1 MTLSVLLLSV
11 NERLRSWRRQKVWRW
26 MERTMTLSVLLL
38 SVNERLRSWRRQ
50 KVWRWME
57 RTMTLS
63 VLLLSVS
70 ERDSVV
76 GDGRRCGDGW
86 REL

>member
-1 MTLSVLLLSV
+1 
-11 NERLRSWRRQKVWRW
+11 
-26 MERTMTLSVLLL
+26 
-38 SVNERLRSWRRQ
+38 
-50 KVWRWME
+50 
-57 RTMTLS
+57 MTLS